1 MIDKS
6 TIQRILDATDIV
18 DVVKEFVTLRKS
30 GANYKG
36 LCPFHNEKTPS
47 FTVSPARQLCKCFSC
62 GKGGN
67 AVSFVMELEQM
78 TYPEA
83 IKWLGR
89 RVGIEVQDK
98 EMTDEERVAQST
110 RESMFAVNEWV
121 NRFFQDTLHNGV
133 DGVAQGMAYLRSRG
147 IRDDMIAK
155 FGLGFSP
162 QQREALAHAA
172 LSHGFKEEYLL
183 KTGVCYKKDG
193 SGQLCD
199 RFHGRVIFPV
209 FTVSGKVVAFGGR
222 ILSADKNIAKY
233 VNSPESEI
241 YSKSHELYGLYQA
254 KSAIVKQGNCFLVEG
269 YTDVIS
275 MHQSGIENVVASSG
289 TSLTEGQVRLLHRFT
304 ENITVLYDGDAA
316 GIKASLRGIDMLL
329 SEGLN
334 VKVLLLPDGDDPD
347 SFARKHR
354 ADELRAYI
362 DQHQVD
368 FIKFKTDL
376 LLSDAKGDP
385 LKRAELIEDVVK
397 SISVIPNRIV
407 QQTYIQECAQKL
419 HVAEELI
426 VGEINKQR
434 VAKRNGTQ
442 RPESS
447 GEARKEAPSPT
458 PLPLTVPMVQ
468 REEELLVTMVIRYA
482 NLPIK
487 CRTEEDAEREI
498 PVAQFISEQL
508 QTDNMQLPS
517 APCRQILEEAL
528 SHCTDNEWNP
538 TVYFNQHTNVEIS
551 TLASRLSEV
560 PFALSSNQQAQYVE
574 ERYRLEEVV
583 PRLVHDFKHA
593 VIKGRL
599 KELLRELAHP
609 DVMSNPEKYN
619 EVLKEYMALC
629 HVERMFAQVLGDRV
643 VLK

>member
-89 RVGIEVQDK
+89 RVGIEVQEK
-98 EMTDEERVAQST
+98 ELTDEERVAQST

-162 QQREALAHAA
+162 QQKQALVHAA

-183 KTGVCYKKDG
+183 KTGVCYKKEG

-222 ILSADKNIAKY
+222 ILSGDKNIAKY

-354 ADELRAYI
+354 AEELRAYI
-362 DQHQVD
+362 DRHQVD

-419 HVAEELI
+419 QVAEELI

-434 VAKRNGTQ
+434 VAKRKGPQT
-442 RPESS
+442 PDSS
-447 GEARKEAPSPT
+447 GDARKEAPSPT
-458 PLPLTVPMVQ
+458 PLPLSVPMVQ

-482 NLPIK
+482 NNPIK
-487 CRTEEDAEREI
+487 CRTEEDEEMEM
-498 PVAQFISEQL
+498 PVAQFINEQL

-517 APCRQILEEAL
+517 ALCRQILEEAL
-528 SHCTDNEWNP
+528 AHCTENEWNP
-538 TVYFNQHTNVEIS
+538 IVYFNQHTNVEIS

-593 VIKGRL
+593 VIKERL
-599 KELLRELAHP
+599 KDLLRELGRP
-609 DVMSNPEKYN
+609 EVMSQPERYN
-619 EVLKEYMALC
+619 AVMKEYMALC

>member
-110 RESMFAVNEWV
+110 RESMFAVNEWA

-419 HVAEELI
+419 QVAEELI

-442 RPESS
+442 RTESS

-458 PLPLTVPMVQ
+458 PLPLSVPMVQ

-487 CRTEEDAEREI
+487 CHTEEDEEREI

-593 VIKGRL
+593 VIKVRL
-599 KELLRELAHP
+599 KELLRELARP
-609 DVMSNPEKYN
+609 EVMSNPEKYN

>member
-89 RVGIEVQDK
+89 RVGIEVQEK
-98 EMTDEERVAQST
+98 ELTDEERVAQST

-162 QQREALAHAA
+162 QQKQALVHAA

-183 KTGVCYKKDG
+183 KTGVCYKKEG

-222 ILSADKNIAKY
+222 ILSGDKNIAKY

-354 ADELRAYI
+354 VEELRAYI
-362 DQHQVD
+362 DRHQVD

-419 HVAEELI
+419 QVAEELI

-434 VAKRNGTQ
+434 VAKRKGPQT
-442 RPESS
+442 PDSS
-447 GEARKEAPSPT
+447 GDARKETPSPT
-458 PLPLTVPMVQ
+458 PLPLSVPMVQ

-482 NLPIK
+482 NNPIK
-487 CRTEEDAEREI
+487 CRTEEDEEMEM
-498 PVAQFISEQL
+498 PVAQFINEQL

-528 SHCTDNEWNP
+528 AHCTENEWNP
-538 TVYFNQHTNVEIS
+538 IVYFNQHTNVEIS

-593 VIKGRL
+593 VIKERL
-599 KELLRELAHP
+599 KDLLRELGRP
-609 DVMSNPEKYN
+609 EVMSQPERYN
-619 EVLKEYMALC
+619 AVMKEYMALC